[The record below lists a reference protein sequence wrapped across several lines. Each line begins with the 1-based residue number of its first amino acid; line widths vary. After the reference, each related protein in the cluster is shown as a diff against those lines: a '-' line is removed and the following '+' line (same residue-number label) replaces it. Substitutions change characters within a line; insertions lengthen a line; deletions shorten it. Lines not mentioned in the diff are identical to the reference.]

1 MRQRGRFL
9 VALLLCRISPVELE
23 LSQYVRVRELNG
35 HWEGVMPVILS
46 NSSTQNKDVDDF
58 RRMVTFL
65 RNKGYVS
72 S

>member
-1 MRQRGRFL
+1 M
-9 VALLLCRISPVELE
+9 ELE

-46 NSSTQNKDVDDF
+46 THPSQPRDTEDF
-58 RRMVTFL
+58 KRMVAFL

-72 S
+72 V